1 MTRSFVGSLDRSSGV
16 GLAVQIREGY
26 TTRRI
31 PMYSG
36 NVRFAKWPAN
46 RLAARDTASA

>member
-1 MTRSFVGSLDRSSGV
+1 V
-16 GLAVQIREGY
+16 VQIREGY

-36 NVRFAKWPAN
+36 NVRFEPIADKLP
-46 RLAARDTASA
+46 LSLVPT